1 MADKEIREA
10 FLKHL
15 QDTGISAAE
24 MLDTIDSSYDRG
36 DFITKIA
43 EINVGKSK
51 LVLTPMVLKRMLSV
65 FLEDMVESMKFACEM
80 ANRMTEMKEKKEQ
93 KMREVM
99 MQVDNTV
106 N

>member
-1 MADKEIREA
+1 MENKEIRED

-15 QDTGISAAE
+15 EHTGISVAE
-24 MLDTIDSSYDRG
+24 MIDTIDSSYDRT

-43 EINVGKSK
+43 EINIGKSK
-51 LVLTPMVLKRMLSV
+51 LVLTPIILRKMLGL
-65 FLEDMVESMKFACEM
+65 FLEDMISSMKLALEM
-80 ANRMTEMKEKKEQ
+80 ANKIAETKEKKEQ
-93 KMREVM
+93 KIRDII

>member
-15 QDTGISAAE
+15 EDTGISAAE
-24 MLDTIDSSYDRG
+24 MLDTINSSYDRG

-43 EINVGKSK
+43 EINIGKSK

-99 MQVDNTV
+99 MQVNDTIN
-106 N
+106 

>member
-15 QDTGISAAE
+15 EDTGISAAE

-51 LVLTPMVLKRMLSV
+51 LVLTPMILKRMLSI
-65 FLEDMVESMKFACEM
+65 FLEDMISSMKFACEM

-99 MQVDNTV
+99 MQVNDTIN
-106 N
+106 

>member
-1 MADKEIREA
+1 MADEEIRKA

-15 QDTGISAAE
+15 QDTGLSAVE

-51 LVLTPMVLKRMLSV
+51 LVLTPMILKRMLSV

-99 MQVDNTV
+99 MQVNDTIN
-106 N
+106 

>member
-1 MADKEIREA
+1 MVDKETREA

-15 QDTGISAAE
+15 QDTGLSAAE
-24 MLDTIDSSYDRG
+24 MLDTINSSYDKG

-43 EINVGKSK
+43 EINIGKSK

>member
-1 MADKEIREA
+1 MADKEIHEA

-15 QDTGISAAE
+15 QDTGLSAVE
-24 MLDTIDSSYDRG
+24 MMDAIDSSYDKG

>member
-15 QDTGISAAE
+15 EDTGISAAE
-24 MLDTIDSSYDRG
+24 MLDTINSSYDRG

>member
-1 MADKEIREA
+1 MADKETREA

>member
-1 MADKEIREA
+1 MIDKETREA

-24 MLDTIDSSYDRG
+24 MLDTINSSYDRG

-43 EINVGKSK
+43 EINIGKSK

-93 KMREVM
+93 KMRDII

>member
-1 MADKEIREA
+1 MINEIDIIDEVQQN
-10 FLKHL
+10 F
-15 QDTGISAAE
+15 
-24 MLDTIDSSYDRG
+24 IDSSYDRG

-51 LVLTPMVLKRMLSV
+51 LVLTPMILKRMLSV

-99 MQVDNTV
+99 MQVNDTINWYE
-106 N
+106 NYFL

>member
-1 MADKEIREA
+1 MADKETREA

-99 MQVDNTV
+99 MQVNDTIN
-106 N
+106 

>member
-1 MADKEIREA
+1 MADEEIRKA

-15 QDTGISAAE
+15 QDTGLSAVE

-93 KMREVM
+93 KMRDII

>member
-1 MADKEIREA
+1 MIDKETREA

-24 MLDTIDSSYDRG
+24 MLDTINSSYDRG

-43 EINVGKSK
+43 EINIGKSK

-80 ANRMTEMKEKKEQ
+80 ASRMTEMKEKKEQ
-93 KMREVM
+93 KMRDII

>member
-15 QDTGISAAE
+15 QDTGLSAVE

>member
-1 MADKEIREA
+1 MADKETREA

-15 QDTGISAAE
+15 QDTGLSAVE
-24 MLDTIDSSYDRG
+24 MMDAIDNSYDKG

-65 FLEDMVESMKFACEM
+65 FLEDMAESMKFACEM

>member
-1 MADKEIREA
+1 MVDKETREA

-24 MLDTIDSSYDRG
+24 MLDTINSSYDRG

-43 EINVGKSK
+43 EINIGKSK

-93 KMREVM
+93 KMRDII
-99 MQVDNTV
+99 MQVDNIV

>member
-1 MADKEIREA
+1 MVDKETREA

-24 MLDTIDSSYDRG
+24 MLDTINSSYDKG

-43 EINVGKSK
+43 EINIGKSK